1 MKNARCKKCIC
12 KKCIKTCYCH
22 SCIEPITG
30 CIEKQEFRQIS
41 FFKRPKLVRFF
52 TWEEYGIS
60 KERYAE
66 LQELCQSHK
75 YDDTARSAAYQANK
89 DIAEYILLSV
99 RKNLSYEGVEYA
111 DRLGRIPCGR
121 TDFYG
126 YRRLFYHLFDERIK
140 ENE

>member
-1 MKNARCKKCIC
+1 MRNIKCRKCIC
-12 KKCIKTCYCH
+12 KKCIKTCLCQN
-22 SCIEPITG
+22 CIGSITE
-30 CIEKQEFRQIS
+30 CSEKQG
-41 FFKRPKLVRFF
+41 FKQESLFEKPKLVRFF
-52 TWEEYGIS
+52 TWEDYGIS

-66 LQELCQSHK
+66 LQELCQSRE
-75 YDDTARSAAYQANK
+75 YDDLAQSSAYQSNK
-89 DIAEYILLSV
+89 DIAEYILLSA